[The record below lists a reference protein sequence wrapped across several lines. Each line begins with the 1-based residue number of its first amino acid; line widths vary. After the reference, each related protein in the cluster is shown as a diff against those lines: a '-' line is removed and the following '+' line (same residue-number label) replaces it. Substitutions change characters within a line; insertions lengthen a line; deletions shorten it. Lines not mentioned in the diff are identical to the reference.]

1 MRRNYKLNLKIE
13 SELIEDLKKE
23 AEIEGI
29 TMAGLCRK
37 KLRKN
42 PQLIKIELILESI
55 NNKLN
60 KILEKNE

>member
-1 MRRNYKLNLKIE
+1 MRKNYKLNLKIE
-13 SELIEDLKKE
+13 SELIEGLKKE

-37 KLRKN
+37 NLRKN
-42 PQLIKIELILESI
+42 SQLMKIELILENI